1 LKRDGFGDTRRG
13 RTKRMAFKSAGG
25 TISSIFYVK
34 QISANSEICPKTMF
48 TGKRKK
54 TTDGEG
60 TSKDSKMVD
69 G

>member
-1 LKRDGFGDTRRG
+1 
-13 RTKRMAFKSAGG
+13 
-25 TISSIFYVK
+25 
-34 QISANSEICPKTMF
+34 MF

-69 G
+69 GWRNKFSKRFYLQLARLGVCRVSLVMYQTCKIVEDYCVRKSEVAI